1 MKAPKSYIAL
11 VCILLLTIGC
21 RTNRVI
27 VKPIKDRSP
36 SFLTKRIEKNLFEYE
51 TISFKTDVKID
62 VKGEKKSFKN
72 TIRIKKDS
80 AIWMSISPALGIEVA
95 RAIITRDSIKL
106 IDKWNDQY
114 YLGEFDYIN
123 DQFDTDL
130 NFDILQDILVANPI
144 FYDEKE
150 KFVATKDN
158 KGHILT
164 SKNKRNVR
172 KALGLDINDIK
183 EENDLEKDTL
193 NFDVDQRRLRRI
205 IKKEEEENLIVKR
218 YWIHPRTYK
227 IQQTLIKDLY
237 YNRTFELNYTEFDEV
252 ALMQFPDKAEFLL
265 KDDDNIS
272 KIQLEYSRVRVN
284 KSLKFPFSIPEKFE
298 RIQ

>member
-1 MKAPKSYIAL
+1 M
-11 VCILLLTIGC
+11 V
-21 RTNRVI
+21 

-36 SFLTKRIEKNLFEYE
+36 SYLTKRIEKNLFEYE
-51 TISFKTDVKID
+51 TISFKTDVKIETN
-62 VKGEKKSFKN
+62 GEKKSFKN
-72 TIRIKKDS
+72 NIRIKKDS

-95 RAIITRDSIKL
+95 RVIITKDSIKL
-106 IDKWNDQY
+106 LDKWNDQY

-123 DQFDTDL
+123 EQFDTDL
-130 NFDILQDILVANPI
+130 NFDILQDVLVANPI

-150 KFVATKDN
+150 KFVATKDSDS
-158 KGHILT
+158 HILT

-172 KALGLDINDIK
+172 RALGLDVNDIK
-183 EENDLEKDTL
+183 DENELEKDTL

-205 IKKEEEENLIVKR
+205 IKKEEENELIVKR
-218 YWIHPRTYK
+218 YWINPNTFK
-227 IQQTLIKDLY
+227 IQQTIITDLF
-237 YNRTFELNYTEFDEV
+237 YNRIFQVNYTEFDEV
-252 ALMQFPDKAEFLL
+252 AFMKFPDKAKFLL

-272 KIQLEYSRVRVN
+272 KIDLDYSRVRVN